1 MILLYFDNKYAYWAP
16 VLLESILFHEPDMK
30 VFIQGYNLT
39 EEQEEEIN
47 SFKNVVLL
55 KNDELK
61 FDIKLMN
68 KIEYRVICWKANQFL
83 EAFKKFPEED
93 LFIIMD
99 VDMILVQSLTELK
112 EQMKSHDLGA
122 VWVGEKKIMGGFNAI
137 RKTPIMVEFLKSWS
151 KKMTTGIYTYNK
163 DQPSMA
169 KTFNEFSGKIE
180 FLLLTRQYLDHLE
193 REESYVW
200 SAHKSDKLDS
210 KHIRVKKYSNY
221 TKEQKEKNEII
232 FRKF

>member
-16 VLLESILFHEPDMK
+16 VILKSILLHEPNMK

-39 EEQEEEIN
+39 EEQEKEIKC
-47 SFKNVVLL
+47 FKNVILL
-55 KNDELK
+55 KNDELIFNNTMK
-61 FDIKLMN
+61 

-83 EAFKKFPEED
+83 EAFKRFPDED

-99 VDMILVQSLTELK
+99 VDMILVKPLTKLK
-112 EQMKSHDLGA
+112 EQMKNYDLGA
-122 VWVGEKKIMGGFNAI
+122 VWVHRKKIMGGFNAI
-137 RKTPIMVEFLKSWS
+137 KRTPIMVEFLESWS

-163 DQPSMA
+163 DQPAMA
-169 KTFNEFSGKIE
+169 KTFNKFIGKFD

-193 REESYVW
+193 KEDSYVW
-200 SAHKSDKLDS
+200 SAHKSQKLDS
-210 KHIRVKKYSNY
+210 KHIRVEKYSNY
-221 TKEQKEKNEII
+221 TKKQKRKNEII

>member
-16 VLLESILFHEPDMK
+16 VLLESILLHEPNMK

-39 EEQEEEIN
+39 KEQEHEIK
-47 SFKNVVLL
+47 SFSNVILL
-55 KNDELK
+55 KNDFLCLTSE
-61 FDIKLMN
+61 MR

-83 EAFKKFPEED
+83 EAFKKFPDEE

-99 VDMILVQSLTELK
+99 VDMILVKPLIKLK
-112 EQMKSHDLGA
+112 EQMKNHDLGA
-122 VWVGEKKIMGGFNAI
+122 VWVSRKKIMGGFNAI
-137 RKTPIMVEFLKSWS
+137 RRTPIMAKFLESWS

-169 KTFNEFSGKIE
+169 KTFNEFVGKIE

-200 SAHKSDKLDS
+200 SAHKSNKLDS
-210 KHIRVKKYSNY
+210 KQIRVKKYSNY
-221 TKEQKEKNEII
+221 TKEQKRKNEII
-232 FRKF
+232 SRKF